1 MDDKSQF
8 NESLG
13 LFERS
18 PERKVCEKYEWPELV
33 GKEAYQAEELI
44 KQDNVEELYLNKAWR
59 PNLSITG
66 ADGLP
71 PVAIA
76 GNVCRPST
84 TCRCSMR
91 LCPVFDA
98 H

>member
-1 MDDKSQF
+1 MEQKSQF

-44 KQDNVEELYLNKAWR
+44 KQDNVELQIKVIEEGVPVIPDFQVQRVRILLNDQGK
-59 PNLSITG
+59 
-66 ADGLP
+66 
-71 PVAIA
+71 VK
-76 GNVCRPST
+76 
-84 TCRCSMR
+84 
-91 LCPVFDA
+91 
-98 H
+98 

>member
-44 KQDNVEELYLNKAWR
+44 KQDNVELQIKVIEEGVPVIPDFQVQRVRILLNDQGK
-59 PNLSITG
+59 
-66 ADGLP
+66 
-71 PVAIA
+71 VK
-76 GNVCRPST
+76 
-84 TCRCSMR
+84 
-91 LCPVFDA
+91 
-98 H
+98 